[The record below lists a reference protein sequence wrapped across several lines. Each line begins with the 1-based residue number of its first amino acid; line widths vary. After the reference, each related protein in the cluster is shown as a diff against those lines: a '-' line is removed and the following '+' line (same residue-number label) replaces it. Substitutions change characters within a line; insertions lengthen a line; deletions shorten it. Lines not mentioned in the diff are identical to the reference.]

1 MGSEPFLS
9 LTFYNVK
16 CFHHMLTC
24 FTLTYYSHL
33 SCCRWNQMQK
43 LHDNMGT
50 FRVKPPIP
58 NHVYI
63 RSCQQWTPWYLIKDK
78 GRLKFYW
85 FCGTKLGL
93 INPNWMEHYH
103 QPLKLKRW
111 QKFSNWWWMW
121 KRLCRF
127 CLLLF
132 FDLFVASYFWQQCNC
147 DLCFWQCLA
156 FILCL
161 VAFDKVISEWV
172 WVANALVL
180 GGCALRG
187 PNICCMLRTKQM
199 WNG

>member
-111 QKFSNWWWMW
+111 QKFGNWWWCG
-121 KRLCRF
+121 KGYVDFVVCYSLI
-127 CLLLF
+127 CLLQVI
-132 FDLFVASYFWQQCNC
+132 FDNNAIVIC
-147 DLCFWQCLA
+147 
-156 FILCL
+156 
-161 VAFDKVISEWV
+161 VFDSAWHSFCV
-172 WVANALVL
+172 
-180 GGCALRG
+180 
-187 PNICCMLRTKQM
+187 
-199 WNG
+199 